1 MAIKRYF
8 RKVREML
15 RQDKLFSSLYIA
27 GTAMAILMTMVV
39 FIFNYIMVAPIY
51 PEYDRDKTMVIDYMS
66 VVDSVS
72 KSSTYS
78 GSSLN
83 LVKEWWYNLE
93 NAEIVTAIYYSEEQT
108 VQPSGKGV
116 EFPVKPKLVDNAF
129 FSLVH
134 FDFIEGKPFSKSD
147 LDSGLKKAVI
157 TESLA
162 RRLFGSVTGVVGKTF
177 LMNYRE
183 YAIVGVVKDTTVLAS
198 MSFGHVYVPY
208 TTDED
213 INILSRPFHEV
224 GGFSVYIK
232 VKDHV
237 QAEALADEVNAL
249 VSRYNT
255 DSSHENKFMTVYGPD
270 PYWKNYFR
278 DHARVFSWGNVLM
291 KWGVLVLIFLI
302 VPALNMGSIV
312 SGQMETRLP
321 EFGISKAFGAGR
333 RTLLWRVVNENLTM
347 TAIGGAVGLVATWIA
362 IYLGRNWIFTLFD
375 VWDISFEGTDTI
387 ITPSM
392 LFSPWVFLMAFA
404 TCVVLNLMSALI
416 PVWKAMRKDI
426 VYSLNQKK

>member
-72 KSSTYS
+72 QSSTYS
-78 GSSLN
+78 GSSLK
-83 LVKEWWYNLE
+83 LVREWWYNLE
-93 NAEIVTAIYYSEEQT
+93 NAELVTAVLNAWKENVMSCDKMQ
-108 VQPSGKGV
+108 
-116 EFPVKPKLVDNAF
+116 EFPVKPKYVDNAF

-134 FDFIEGKPFSKSD
+134 FDFIEGKPFSESD
-147 LDSGLKKAVI
+147 FNSGLKKAVI

-162 RRLFGSVTGVVGKTF
+162 RRLFGSAKGVIGRTF
-177 LMNYRE
+177 MMSYKE
-183 YAIVGVVKDTTVLAS
+183 YTIVGVVKDTTVLAS
-198 MSFGHVYVPY
+198 MSFAHVYAPY
-208 TTDED
+208 TANEGADFDGGFE
-213 INILSRPFHEV
+213 EV
-224 GGFSVYIK
+224 GSFGVYVK
-232 VKDHV
+232 VKDNA
-237 QAEALADEVNAL
+237 QAEALIDEVNGL
-249 VSRYNT
+249 VNRYNT
-255 DSSHENKFMTVYGPD
+255 SSNNQGRVMTVFGPD
-270 PYWKNYFR
+270 PYWKNYLR
-278 DHARVFSWGNVLM
+278 DDMETISWSSIFM
-291 KWGVLVLIFLI
+291 RWGCLVIIFLV

-321 EFGISKAFGAGR
+321 EFGISKAFGASR
-333 RTLLWRVVNENLTM
+333 STLLWRVVNENLTM

-362 IYLGRNWIFTLFD
+362 IYFGRNWIFTLFD
-375 VWDISFEGTDTI
+375 VWGISFEGTDTI

>member
-72 KSSTYS
+72 QRSTYS
-78 GSSLN
+78 ASSLK
-83 LVKEWWYNLE
+83 LVREWWYNLE
-93 NAEIVTAIYYSEEQT
+93 NAKLVTAVRYSEQLN
-108 VQPSGKGV
+108 VQLSGDGV
-116 EFPVKPKLVDNAF
+116 EFPVMPKLVDNAF

-134 FDFIEGKPFSKSD
+134 FDFIEGKPFSRSD
-147 LDSGLKKAVI
+147 FDSGLKKAVI

-162 RRLFGSVTGVVGKTF
+162 RRLFGSATGVIGRTF
-177 LMNYRE
+177 FMNYRE
-183 YAIVGVVKDTTVLAS
+183 YTIVGVVKDTTVLAS

-208 TTDED
+208 TTDSDMNYSTSFDE
-213 INILSRPFHEV
+213 I

-232 VKDHV
+232 VKDHI
-237 QAEALADEVNAL
+237 QAEALSDEVNAL
-249 VSRYNT
+249 VNRYNT
-255 DSSHENKFMTVYGPD
+255 DSSNKNKYMTVFGPD
-270 PYWKNYFR
+270 PYWKNYIR
-278 DHARVFSWGNVLM
+278 EHKSVFSWGDVFM

-321 EFGISKAFGAGR
+321 EFGISKAFGASR